1 MRISA
6 LILISSLLGLPVY
19 AQEEVEEVQISED
32 GLTARESHE
41 FDKHFFEA
49 QRFKAVGDDAKMLAE
64 LEACLELQPNHA
76 TVNFEIAQY
85 YLKRKMA
92 HQAAT
97 YLKLADEN
105 DPGNPWIVRAEWEAA
120 KLKMNLVEERNALEK
135 LHHLEPDNPE
145 FIWELAMAKLRMNL
159 PDSAIADLDKLDQ
172 LLGPSDMVM
181 DQKVRIYL
189 ELGNLEGAEKVLVD
203 AIATS
208 PNRMDLRGRLAEF
221 YENTGQRLKS
231 IGVYEEIIRLD
242 SNEPRAHL
250 HIASLLSERGRLDS
264 AAHHLRIALSSTELP
279 IDAKMGVLVNLLAPA
294 EKDPA
299 VMKLALEL
307 GDTLVSVHPSDPKAY
322 AMLADFAIRANQVER
337 SRNLWKKA
345 VMLPDGDKLMLWQQI
360 LQTDVQLQMWDSLH
374 VDAQLVLERYPNQP
388 LSYLYDG
395 LALVQLE
402 EYEDAILI
410 LEEGELY
417 ALGNPELESQFS
429 LQLASAYE
437 KTGDSEMAIAY
448 FEKVLLKSPDN
459 VLALNNYAYHL
470 AERGVD
476 LPNALSMASRATS
489 LAPDQSTFWD
499 TYAWVLYKM
508 DRYSEALDKIDRA
521 IRIGGARDSEILEH
535 KGDILSALGRREE
548 AIHQWNMALEKGGN
562 EERLRQK
569 IVLNE

>member
-6 LILISSLLGLPVY
+6 LILFCSLIGLPVF

-32 GLTARESHE
+32 GLTAQESYE
-41 FDKHFFEA
+41 FNVHFFEA
-49 QRFKAVGDDAKMLAE
+49 QRFKAIGDEAKMLKE
-64 LEACLELQPNHA
+64 LEACLELQPDHS

-85 YLKRKMA
+85 YLQRKMA
-92 HQAAT
+92 HQAGP
-97 YLKLADEN
+97 YLKVADEN
-105 DPGNPWIVRAEWEAA
+105 DPDNPWIARAEWEAA
-120 KLKMNLVEERNALEK
+120 KLKMNLVDERNSLEK
-135 LHHLEPDNPE
+135 LHRLEPDNPE

-159 PDSAIADLDKLDQ
+159 PDSAIADLDQLDQ

-189 ELGNLEGAEKVLVD
+189 ELGDIAGAEQVLVKS
-203 AIATS
+203 IATS

-221 YENTGQRLKS
+221 YENTGQRMKS

-242 SNEPRAHL
+242 PLEPRAHL

-264 AAHHLRIALSSTELP
+264 AAHHLRIAMGSSELP
-279 IDAKMGVLVNLLAPA
+279 IDAKMGVLVNLLTPA
-294 EKDPA
+294 EQNPA
-299 VMKLALEL
+299 IMQLAMEL
-307 GDTLVSVHPSDPKAY
+307 GDTLIAVHPSDPKAY
-322 AMLADFAIRANQVER
+322 AMQADFAIRANQVER
-337 SRNLWKKA
+337 SRALWKKA

-360 LQTDVQLQMWDSLH
+360 LQTDVELQMWDSLH

-395 LALVQLE
+395 LALAQLE
-402 EYEDAILI
+402 AYEDAIMI

-417 ALGNPELESQFS
+417 ALGNAEMESQFS

-437 KTGDSEMAIAY
+437 KIGDSEMAMEY
-448 FEKVLLKSPDN
+448 FDKVLLKSPDN

-470 AERGVD
+470 AVEGKD

-489 LAPDQSTFWD
+489 LAPNQYTFWD

-508 DRYSEALDKIDRA
+508 DRYTEALEKIDHA
-521 IRIGGARDSEILEH
+521 IGIGGARDPEILEH
-535 KGDILSALGRREE
+535 KGDVLSALGRREE
-548 AIHQWNMALEKGGN
+548 AIHFWNMALEKGGD
-562 EERLRQK
+562 EDRLREK
-569 IVLNE
+569 ISLNE